1 MKIKNAI
8 KRFINRFG
16 YDIRP
21 IAQDTRN
28 IRTTI
33 AESYALIRGLG
44 FTPKTIIDVGVA
56 SGTPE
61 LYENF
66 PDAYFVLI
74 EPLKEFESDLNSI
87 CKLYNAS
94 YVLAAAGSSSGQATF
109 NVHKNHLD
117 GSSLHKEIMGTEA
130 DGYEVTVPVV
140 KIDDVIN
147 EKGLAGPY
155 LIKVDV
161 QGAELS
167 ALEGAQKALIEAEV
181 VVLEV
186 SMFEFM
192 VGAPQFYEVVLYMKE
207 RGFVAYDI
215 IHGWN
220 RPLDNALGQIDVVFV
235 KDKGMFRR
243 DHSYSTVEQMNA
255 LFGSL

>member
-1 MKIKNAI
+1 MKIKKAI
-8 KRFINRFG
+8 KRFINTLG
-16 YDIRP
+16 YDTWP
-21 IAQDTRN
+21 ISKDSRK

-33 AESYALIRGLG
+33 GESYALIRGLG
-44 FTPKTIIDVGVA
+44 FKPTTVIDVGVA

-61 LYENF
+61 LYKNF

-74 EPLKEFESDLNSI
+74 EPLKEFESDLNAI
-87 CKLYNAS
+87 CRRYNGS
-94 YVLAAAGSSSGQATF
+94 YVLAAAGSSPGEATF

-130 DGYEVTVPVV
+130 DGYEVTVPIVR
-140 KIDDVIN
+140 IDDVIK
-147 EKGLAGPY
+147 EKSLAGPY

-167 ALEGAQKALIEAEV
+167 ALGGAPEALLGAEV

-220 RPLDNALGQIDVVFV
+220 RPLDNALGQIDIVFV
-235 KDKGMFRR
+235 KEKGMFRR
-243 DHSYSTVEQMNA
+243 DHSYSTVEHMKA
-255 LFGSL
+255 MFGS